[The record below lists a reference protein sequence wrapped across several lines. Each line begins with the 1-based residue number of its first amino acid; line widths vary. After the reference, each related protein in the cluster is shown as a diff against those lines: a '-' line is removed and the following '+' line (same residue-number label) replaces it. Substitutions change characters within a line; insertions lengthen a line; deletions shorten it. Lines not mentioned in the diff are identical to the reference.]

1 MNHYHRILIL
11 TAIITTSAPTGAQ
24 EVYENVDRQGV
35 VEFSDRPGP
44 GAKEIDVK
52 PNVVDIA
59 PAKPIESS
67 HSTPST
73 GASKVP
79 AGRVQPEVIQQDTAG
94 DDYDDYGKRRKIR
107 QERQERRE
115 RTGRGEQAVRQPI
128 RKELGRGTPQRGGR
142 GR

>member
-1 MNHYHRILIL
+1 MKYHHRILIL
-11 TAIITTSAPTGAQ
+11 TAIITTSAATGAQ

-52 PNVVDIA
+52 PNVVDVA

-67 HSTPST
+67 QPTPST
-73 GASKVP
+73 GASKAP
-79 AGRVQPEVIQQDTAG
+79 AGRVRPEVIQQDTAG
-94 DDYDDYGKRRKIR
+94 DYYDDYGKRRKIR
-107 QERQERRE
+107 QERRE
-115 RTGRGEQAVRQPI
+115 RTERGEQAVRQPI
-128 RKELGRGTPQRGGR
+128 RKEAGRGSPHRGGH